1 MSSSDVIETLESIEG
16 PLYPHV
22 VIPVL
27 APLLKE
33 KEIDAAEWFIQQISE
48 MNISSRNKRIAETII
63 PLVRNYGTEMN
74 TKLLKEYIRVFLKR
88 GGKIEHLKITPALGS
103 KSFWVR
109 EYYPEEIGKVLE
121 DLLLLDDA
129 IEWYT
134 DKGLLEDAARI
145 RKAQAEK
152 VSQKVV
158 QGDEITTIQDSVVSR
173 STIGSGA
180 GDDLLSQLERLGALK
195 EKGLITDEEFKITK
209 RKLLK
214 E

>member
-1 MSSSDVIETLESIEG
+1 M
-16 PLYPHV
+16 YPDV

-48 MNISSRNKRIAETII
+48 MNISIRKQAFAYKIV
-63 PLVRNYGTEMN
+63 PLIQSYGCEMSN
-74 TKLLKEYIRVFLKR
+74 KLLKEYIRIYLKR
-88 GGKIEHLKITPALGS
+88 NGKIDRLKRPRDS
-103 KSFWVR
+103 KAYWIRYYKPR
-109 EYYPEEIGKVLE
+109 EVGKVIE
-121 DLLLLDDA
+121 EFMLLDDA

-134 DKGLLEDAARI
+134 SQGLLEDAARI